1 MLAVAPRWDSL
12 VPCLGLAAAEPWCL
26 MLAAPALREP
36 AEAGAQVA
44 EGPDPCAPALIRPCF
59 HGNRPRCRKHRI
71 LTSQQDGEGESG
83 QGVVAEVGGAK
94 PREGR
99 READTRRWE
108 KPR

>member
-1 MLAVAPRWDSL
+1 
-12 VPCLGLAAAEPWCL
+12 

-94 PREGR
+94 PRDGR